1 MGAQIGSLV
10 TTAPVL
16 ATEPKYVIFDEPTAG
31 QDRRGTQILETMMDE
46 LQKEG
51 IAVVT
56 ITHDMEFVAR
66 NFDRVVAMAHRNILA
81 DGTAAEIF
89 GNDQVV
95 NEARIRRPQL
105 AQLALD
111 LGLQGI
117 LNGDELVNALD

>member
-1 MGAQIGSLV
+1 MCSCSYGDSM
-10 TTAPVL
+10 VL
-16 ATEPKYVIFDEPTAG
+16 GITSKIADSNIE
-31 QDRRGTQILETMMDE
+31 RNLMHL

-105 AQLALD
+105 AQLTLD

>member
-1 MGAQIGSLV
+1 MTSSESSVSLRLEAKSEPIAGAAGSAFAAL
-10 TTAPVL
+10 P
-16 ATEPKYVIFDEPTAG
+16 DAG
-31 QDRRGTQILETMMDE
+31 
-46 LQKEG
+46 
-51 IAVVT
+51 A
-56 ITHDMEFVAR
+56 A
-66 NFDRVVAMAHRNILA
+66 LA